1 MLFIT
6 FEDQLLKMKKIIFTG
21 LSLFFLGN
29 LFAQIKEGKIV
40 YERTVQSQI
49 RVGGNSPGGM
59 PPGMNEEMMARFQRP
74 RTNKFELSFAS
85 NQTLWNQVEEPNQ
98 QNQNFGGGGGD
109 RGAGERGGMMMGF
122 MTARGGAE
130 EIVYTNIS
138 EGTSI
143 SKKALGVD
151 DFLVS
156 DSIKKMSW
164 KLIGETQEVA
174 GYNCRKATAQKIG
187 TRMEMKMVN
196 GKMDRSEVADTSNYV
211 AWFTTD
217 IPVSAGPD
225 LQGQL
230 PGAILELNINNG
242 RTVYKAISVSD
253 QIKATDVKEP
263 KGGKK
268 VTAAVFAKKRAQ
280 FIEETSSNMQGQ
292 GQGGNRAIIMSH

>member
-1 MLFIT
+1 
-6 FEDQLLKMKKIIFTG
+6 MKKIIFTG

-40 YERTVQSQI
+40 YERTVQPQMRIS
-49 RVGGNSPGGM
+49 GNGPGGM

-74 RTNKFELSFAS
+74 RTNKFELSFAN
-85 NQTLWNQVEEPNQ
+85 NQTLWQQVEEPNQ
-98 QNQNFGGGGGD
+98 QNQNFGGGDRSGGGD
-109 RGAGERGGMMMGF
+109 RGGMQMRVVM
-122 MTARGGAE
+122 AGGATE
-130 EIVYTNIS
+130 EIVYTNIR

-164 KLIGETQEVA
+164 KLSGETQEVS

-187 TRMEMKMVN
+187 TRMEVKMVN
-196 GKMDRSEVADTSNYV
+196 GKMARSEVADTSIYV

-242 RTVYKAISVSD
+242 RTVYKAVSVSD
-253 QIKATDVKEP
+253 QIKVTDVKEP

-268 VTAAVFAKKRAQ
+268 VTAAVFAKKRDQ

-292 GQGGNRAIIMSH
+292 GQGGNRTIIMNH